1 MPEAE
6 VGDLRALVLVLD
18 QDPDRV
24 RVLQHVAAVARRA
37 VRVDRRPDR
46 ADPPQRVVEQGPLE
60 VRLRE
65 DPEGVA
71 LADSECEQPVGDLLD
86 CHGRLVPRDLLPAG
100 LALDQVRGVLASP
113 RGRVAPQAPD
123 RPHEL
128 SLRWEGKRGVTA
140 KLPGPTRLIHSGPM
154 RTTWNGS
161 LSFGLVTIP
170 VGLAPATAP
179 KARASDVT
187 FRTLHRECGTPIKQ
201 KRWCPVHEREVSND
215 ELVKGWEVSKGQFV
229 IVEDADLEAIEQR
242 DTSRAIE
249 ISRFVPLAE
258 VDPLFFDRTY
268 FLAPSSAE
276 AQRKPYVLLLNA
288 MKETGMAAIGRMVI
302 RGNENFVL
310 IRPKDDALVLETLFL
325 AEDVRSQAEI
335 DEAVEGIGVSEPEL
349 DLARQLIDSL
359 VGEWEPDDLHS
370 EYRENL
376 REMLEA
382 KLAGEEIA
390 MPEPVADA
398 PVVDLMEA
406 LKKSVAA
413 SKKRDGAK
421 PAAER
426 KKAAPRKRAAA
437 K

>member
-1 MPEAE
+1 
-6 VGDLRALVLVLD
+6 
-18 QDPDRV
+18 
-24 RVLQHVAAVARRA
+24 
-37 VRVDRRPDR
+37 
-46 ADPPQRVVEQGPLE
+46 
-60 VRLRE
+60 
-65 DPEGVA
+65 
-71 LADSECEQPVGDLLD
+71 
-86 CHGRLVPRDLLPAG
+86 
-100 LALDQVRGVLASP
+100 
-113 RGRVAPQAPD
+113 
-123 RPHEL
+123 
-128 SLRWEGKRGVTA
+128 
-140 KLPGPTRLIHSGPM
+140 M

-187 FRTLHRECGTPIKQ
+187 FRTLHRECRTPIKQ
-201 KRWCPVHEREVSND
+201 KRWCPVHDREVPSE

-229 IVEDADLEAIEQR
+229 IVEDGDLEAIAQR

-249 ISRFVPLAE
+249 ISRFVPLDE

-288 MKETGMAAIGRMVI
+288 MKETGMGALGRMVI
-302 RGNENFVL
+302 RGNENLVL
-310 IRPKDDALVLETLFL
+310 VRPKGEALVLETLFL

-335 DEAVEGIGVSEPEL
+335 DEAVEGIEVSEPEL

-359 VGEWEPDDLHS
+359 VGAWEPDALQS

-382 KLAGEEIA
+382 KLAGEEITV
-390 MPEPVADA
+390 PEPVAEA

-406 LKKSVAA
+406 LRKSVAA
-413 SKKRDGAK
+413 SKGRSSSGDGAK
-421 PAAER
+421 PAKKSAPR
-426 KKAAPRKRAAA
+426 KKAAARK
-437 K
+437 

>member
-1 MPEAE
+1 
-6 VGDLRALVLVLD
+6 
-18 QDPDRV
+18 
-24 RVLQHVAAVARRA
+24 
-37 VRVDRRPDR
+37 
-46 ADPPQRVVEQGPLE
+46 
-60 VRLRE
+60 
-65 DPEGVA
+65 
-71 LADSECEQPVGDLLD
+71 
-86 CHGRLVPRDLLPAG
+86 
-100 LALDQVRGVLASP
+100 
-113 RGRVAPQAPD
+113 
-123 RPHEL
+123 
-128 SLRWEGKRGVTA
+128 
-140 KLPGPTRLIHSGPM
+140 M

-201 KRWCPVHEREVSND
+201 KRWCPVHEREVTND

-229 IVEDADLEAIEQR
+229 IVEDSDLEAIEQR

-276 AQRKPYVLLLNA
+276 AQRRPYVLLLNA

-310 IRPKDDALVLETLFL
+310 IRPKGEALVLETLFL

-335 DEAVEGIGVSEPEL
+335 DEAVEAVDVKDPEL
-349 DLARQLIDSL
+349 ELARQLIDSL
-359 VGEWEPDDLHS
+359 VGDWEPEALQS
-370 EYRENL
+370 EYRQDL
-376 REMLEA
+376 RKLLEA

-390 MPEPVADA
+390 VPEPVADA

-413 SKKRDGAK
+413 SQKRDGAK
-421 PAAER
+421 PAAR
-426 KKAAPRKRAAA
+426 KKSAPRKRAAA

>member
-1 MPEAE
+1 
-6 VGDLRALVLVLD
+6 
-18 QDPDRV
+18 
-24 RVLQHVAAVARRA
+24 
-37 VRVDRRPDR
+37 
-46 ADPPQRVVEQGPLE
+46 
-60 VRLRE
+60 
-65 DPEGVA
+65 
-71 LADSECEQPVGDLLD
+71 
-86 CHGRLVPRDLLPAG
+86 
-100 LALDQVRGVLASP
+100 
-113 RGRVAPQAPD
+113 
-123 RPHEL
+123 
-128 SLRWEGKRGVTA
+128 
-140 KLPGPTRLIHSGPM
+140 M

-187 FRTLHRECGTPIKQ
+187 FRTLHRECKTPIKQ
-201 KRWCPVHEREVSND
+201 KRWCPVHDREVPNE

-229 IVEDADLEAIEQR
+229 IVEDADLEAIAQH

-276 AQRKPYVLLLNA
+276 AQRKPYVLLLSA
-288 MKETGMAAIGRMVI
+288 MKETGMAALGRMVI
-302 RGNENFVL
+302 RGNENLVL
-310 IRPKDDALVLETLFL
+310 VRPKGDALVLETLFL
-325 AEDVRSQAEI
+325 AADVRSQAEI
-335 DEAVEGIGVSEPEL
+335 DEAVEGIRVSEPEL

-359 VGEWEPDDLHS
+359 VGEWEPSELES

-382 KLAGEEIA
+382 KLAGEEITV
-390 MPEPVADA
+390 PEPVAEA

-413 SKKRDGAK
+413 SKSGSGSGDGAK
-421 PAAER
+421 PAKKTAPR
-426 KKAAPRKRAAA
+426 KKAAARK
-437 K
+437 